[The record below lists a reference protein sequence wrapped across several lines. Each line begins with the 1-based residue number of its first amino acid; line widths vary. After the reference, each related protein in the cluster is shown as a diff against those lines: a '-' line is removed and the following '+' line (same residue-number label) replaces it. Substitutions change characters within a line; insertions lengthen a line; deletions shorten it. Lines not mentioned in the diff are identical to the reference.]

1 MRTYTARIREIR
13 LEAQGQAAWI
23 DCPAAAVPTPGQYL
37 LANNT
42 AEAEAPLATALFP
55 AAYGETGFLAAP
67 LSPTMNKLTAY
78 STANKLTAYSTAWMP
93 GAELRL
99 RGPLGRGFALPHSA
113 RRLALID
120 LGGGAMRLLP
130 LVAAELA
137 NGADVALFSETPPTL
152 LPSSVEINPL
162 RSLSEALGWADFMAV
177 DVSLDE
183 VENLAELLRLPTGQ
197 HLPCPGQALVAAPM
211 PCGGAAECGVCAVLV
226 RRRWKL
232 ACTDGPVFDLRDL
245 VSRG

>member
-23 DCPAAAVPTPGQYL
+23 DCPAAAVPMPGQYL

-42 AEAEAPLATALFP
+42 AEADAPLASALFP
-55 AAYGETGFLAAP
+55 AAYGETGFLATP

-78 STANKLTAYSTAWMP
+78 STAWIP
-93 GAELRL
+93 GAELKL
-99 RGPLGRGFALPHSA
+99 RGPLGRGFALPPSA

-120 LGGGAMRLLP
+120 LGGGALRLLP
-130 LVAAELA
+130 LVAAGLA
-137 NGADVALFSETPPTL
+137 NAADVALFSEAPPTL

-162 RSLSEALGWADFMAV
+162 RSLGEALGWADFMAV
-177 DVSLDE
+177 DVSLE
-183 VENLAELLRLPTGQ
+183 QVENLAELLCLPAGQ
-197 HLPCPGQALVAAPM
+197 HLPCPGQALVAAAM
-211 PCGGAAECGVCAVLV
+211 PCGGAAECGACAVLV